1 MIQKP
6 CSLSADESV
15 QLVLTCCSGSIPS
28 TCPHAACKSAQP
40 GLRQHRSHKNPP
52 PGPPKQAG
60 QRQADADEPLC
71 RVRPVI
77 VSLTV
82 EIQRAPRV
90 TTLFLALLPLNAEA
104 QLRGPTPGH
113 VCEGSGPWA
122 GCAPCACRLA
132 PPSLASCAPGLAS
145 RCGGCAAGKACCH
158 VGLQSPA
165 VAQEVDD
172 VWRGHRVP
180 LSLSTP
186 GNVQRPSQADRGQ
199 RAEEV
204 GEPVGTCLE
213 NRPRPGQEPH
223 LHPLESDPKHRAH
236 RHTTSVRS
244 PCVSHIPFKA
254 ASHSLASVLGD
265 AEVAPQPR
273 ASLQV
278 ELAGTSRPLPSIP
291 RTAPSLLSPDPS
303 AVTVAQPGLLMSVLP
318 HHRSLLSALAYRL
331 EPVSARYQGPH
342 THTHCIPPLAA
353 RGEGEVNISPNGWDS
368 LLAVDMEGRSDELS
382 DNNNTISSSSSTVK
396 PTV

>member
-1 MIQKP
+1 MLTQLQQGHPPFYTMTPPPPSHPPFAFLIPHPTVPPYTHTHIHTLLFVGDQKP
-6 CSLSADESV
+6 SSEAPHLGMFAKEAGPGRAALHAPVDWLHQVWPAVLLAWPRAVGAV
-15 QLVLTCCSGSIPS
+15 QL
-28 TCPHAACKSAQP
+28 
-40 GLRQHRSHKNPP
+40 
-52 PGPPKQAG
+52 
-60 QRQADADEPLC
+60 
-71 RVRPVI
+71 
-77 VSLTV
+77 
-82 EIQRAPRV
+82 
-90 TTLFLALLPLNAEA
+90 
-104 QLRGPTPGH
+104 
-113 VCEGSGPWA
+113 
-122 GCAPCACRLA
+122 
-132 PPSLASCAPGLAS
+132 
-145 RCGGCAAGKACCH
+145 GKASCCH

-213 NRPRPGQEPH
+213 NRPP
-223 LHPLESDPKHRAH
+223 
-236 RHTTSVRS
+236 
-244 PCVSHIPFKA
+244 
-254 ASHSLASVLGD
+254 SHSLASVLGD

-342 THTHCIPPLAA
+342 THTHRIPPLAA

-368 LLAVDMEGRSDELS
+368 LEVSPRESARTGLITEAAQEVPQKEKEV
-382 DNNNTISSSSSTVK
+382 STSYRKFVFCSFGSTK
-396 PTV
+396 SGP